1 MPYQGPP
8 RQPTGQYPPGQD
20 GMAQYPPP
28 QNPTA
33 QFSPPQYPTAQ
44 FPPPQYPT
52 AQFPPAQYPP
62 PQWPPAQYGQYPQG
76 QWPPPYGAGLHGAWG
91 SAAHLPRRPGT
102 AVAAAVLAFASATL
116 LLFATL
122 FLASFAALLAV
133 VRQPDDVAGPW
144 LVALQ
149 LLVAAALATGGAL
162 LLAGRWLWVV
172 LADAALLGLSVY
184 WLIVAIG
191 PSRLGDAGPTGTMP
205 LAFGL
210 LALGSGALA
219 ALPATRAW
227 SQQRTARTA
236 APEPAPERAAQP
248 GA

>member
-1 MPYQGPP
+1 MTARDDGPDWEATAPYQGPP
-8 RQPTGQYPPGQD
+8 QQPP
-20 GMAQYPPP
+20 
-28 QNPTA
+28 
-33 QFSPPQYPTAQ
+33 S
-44 FPPPQYPT
+44 QYPT
-52 AQFPPAQYPP
+52 AQFPPAQFPP
-62 PQWPPAQYGQYPQG
+62 PQWPPSQYQPSQYQPSQYQPTQYPRQ
-76 QWPPPYGAGLHGAWG
+76 QWPPPYGTAPAGSWG
-91 SAAHLPRRPGT
+91 TAGQLPRRPGT
-102 AVAAAVLAFASATL
+102 AVAAAVLAFVSATL

-122 FLASFAALLAV
+122 LLASFAALLAV

-149 LLVAAALATGGAL
+149 LLVAAALVTGGAL
-162 LLAGRWLWVV
+162 VLAGRWLWVV

-205 LAFGL
+205 MVFGL
-210 LALGSGALA
+210 LALGSGVLA

-227 SQQRTARTA
+227 TRQRTARTA
-236 APEPAPERAAQP
+236 APGSGPERPAQP